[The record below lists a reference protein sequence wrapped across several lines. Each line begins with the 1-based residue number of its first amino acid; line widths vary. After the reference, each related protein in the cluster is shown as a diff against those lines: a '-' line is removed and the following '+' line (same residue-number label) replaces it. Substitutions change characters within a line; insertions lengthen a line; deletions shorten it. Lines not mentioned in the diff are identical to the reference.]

1 MFTSHLPEFL
11 SRIDLTAAAHA
22 MGKAAVGAVRT
33 QMLEGYERPVYRT
46 GALHDN
52 VSFAV
57 DGATVAIGNT
67 LPYAIPVHDGTCR
80 MAGRPYLADGILNH
94 ADALRQAA
102 KEALRQQEA

>member
-1 MFTSHLPEFL
+1 MFISRLPEL
-11 SRIDLTAAAHA
+11 LTRLDLPAAAQA
-22 MGKAAVGAVRT
+22 MGEAAVGTIRT

-46 GALHDN
+46 GALHNN
-52 VSFAV
+52 VSFAL
-57 DGATVAIGNT
+57 DGTTVAIGNT

-102 KEALRQQEA
+102 MRALRQQEA

>member
-1 MFTSHLPEFL
+1 MFTSRLPEL
-11 SRIDLTAAAHA
+11 LARLDLPAAAQA
-22 MGKAAVGAVRT
+22 MGEAAVAAVRA

-52 VSFAV
+52 VHFAL

-102 KEALRQQEA
+102 AEALRHQVA

>member
-1 MFTSHLPEFL
+1 MFISHLPQL
-11 SRIDLTAAAHA
+11 LDRLDLTAAAQA
-22 MGKAAVGAVRT
+22 MGNAAVAAVRA

-52 VSFAV
+52 VHCAV
-57 DGATVAIGNT
+57 DGTTVAIGNT

-102 KEALRQQEA
+102 AQALR

>member
-1 MFTSHLPEFL
+1 MFTSRLPEFL
-11 SRIDLTAAAHA
+11 SRLDLTAAAQA
-22 MGKAAVGAVRT
+22 MGETAVAAVRT
-33 QMLEGYERPVYRT
+33 QMLEGYERPVYRS

-52 VSFAV
+52 VHFAL
-57 DGATVAIGNT
+57 DGTTVVIGNT

-102 KEALRQQEA
+102 AEALRHQVA